1 MEIARHPVAGI
12 ERSMHWI
19 GHGMDNIRIEEIALV
34 GVICYM
40 YCKLE
45 IIIQRVNLANNMYP
59 IQMRVV
65 LKLESIDRQRITC
78 P

>member
-1 MEIARHPVAGI
+1 MEIARHPVVGI

-34 GVICYM
+34 RVVICYI

-45 IIIQRVNLANNMYP
+45 IIIQKVNLTNNMYP
-59 IQMRVV
+59 MIRVV
-65 LKLESIDRQRITC
+65 LKLESIDRQQTTS